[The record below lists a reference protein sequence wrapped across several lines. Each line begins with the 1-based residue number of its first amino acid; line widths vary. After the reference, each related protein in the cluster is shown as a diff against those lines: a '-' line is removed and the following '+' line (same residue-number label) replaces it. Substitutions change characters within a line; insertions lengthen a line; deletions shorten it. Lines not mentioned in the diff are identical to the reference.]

1 MEVIEN
7 KLLLI
12 NTHNPAKVTSSIPKS
27 RVVNEIVHPKGTMY
41 QVAVNW
47 GLDETLVLK
56 NLGFKKAPSPIE
68 SRYKWSGMF
77 TPFQHQKET
86 ASFLTMHKRCFV
98 LNEAGTGKTAS
109 AAWAADYLMKIGKVK
124 RVLIVCPLSIMSS
137 AWQADLFKTVMSRKV
152 EVAYGNAKV
161 RRAVVGGDAEFV
173 IINYDGI
180 EIVQDEILAAGF
192 DLIICDEATNL
203 KNTST
208 RRWKLLNKIVKPDTR
223 LWLMTGTPAAQSP
236 VDAYGLA
243 KLVCPDKIPRTKGA
257 WQDLTMQKLTQFKW
271 IPKPKAKEIVHAALQ
286 PAIRFTKSE
295 CLDLPEVM
303 YMTRDVNLTAQQLRY
318 YEKLRNEMLFT
329 AAGEEV
335 TAINAATQLQKLLQ
349 ISGGAVYTDESD
361 VLEFDVSPRLR
372 VLEEVLEQ
380 TENKAL
386 VFVPYRHTITV
397 VKDFLD
403 KKGIRAEVIN
413 GDVSLGNRTDIF
425 QRFQTSPDPKVLVIQ
440 PQSASHGV
448 TLTAADNIVFWS
460 PVMSVETYLQCIAR
474 IDRVGQKNKM
484 TVWHLQGSPIERK
497 IYKALQEKKNLHEQ
511 LVALYKEV

>member
-1 MEVIEN
+1 
-7 KLLLI
+7 
-12 NTHNPAKVTSSIPKS
+12 
-27 RVVNEIVHPKGTMY
+27 
-41 QVAVNW
+41 
-47 GLDETLVLK
+47 
-56 NLGFKKAPSPIE
+56 
-68 SRYKWSGMF
+68 
-77 TPFQHQKET
+77 
-86 ASFLTMHKRCFV
+86 
-98 LNEAGTGKTAS
+98 
-109 AAWAADYLMKIGKVK
+109 
-124 RVLIVCPLSIMSS
+124 
-137 AWQADLFKTVMSRKV
+137 
-152 EVAYGNAKV
+152 
-161 RRAVVGGDAEFV
+161 
-173 IINYDGI
+173 
-180 EIVQDEILAAGF
+180 
-192 DLIICDEATNL
+192 
-203 KNTST
+203 
-208 RRWKLLNKIVKPDTR
+208 
-223 LWLMTGTPAAQSP
+223 
-236 VDAYGLA
+236 
-243 KLVCPDKIPRTKGA
+243 
-257 WQDLTMQKLTQFKW
+257 MQKITQFKW

-303 YMTRDVNLTAQQLRY
+303 YMTRDVNLTAQQSRY

-329 AAGEEV
+329 AGGEEV

-361 VLEFDVSPRLR
+361 VLEFDVSNRLQ

-413 GDVSLGNRTDIF
+413 GDVSLGNRTEIF

-448 TLTAADNIVFWS
+448 TLTAADNIIFWS

>member
-1 MEVIEN
+1 MEIIEN
-7 KLLLI
+7 KLLVI
-12 NTHNPAKVTSSIPKS
+12 NTHNPSKITSNIPKS
-27 RVVNEIVHPKGTMY
+27 RVVDEADHPKGKLY

-47 GLDETLVLK
+47 GIDEALVLK
-56 NLGFKKAPSPIE
+56 NLGYSKTPSPIE
-68 SRYKWSGMF
+68 GRYKWSGF
-77 TPFQHQKET
+77 FKPFQHQMET
-86 ASFLTMHKRCFV
+86 ASFLTMNKKCFV

-109 AAWAADYLMKIGKVK
+109 VAWAADYLMRMGKVK
-124 RVLIVCPLSIMSS
+124 RALVVCPLSIMSS
-137 AWQADLFKTVMSRKV
+137 AWQSDLFKTVMSRRV
-152 EVAYGNAKV
+152 EVAYGSAAV
-161 RRAVVGGDAEFV
+161 RKKIVNGNAEFV

-180 EIVQDEILAAGF
+180 EIVQDEIEAGGF

-208 RRWKLLNKIVKPDTR
+208 RRWKLVNKIVKPDTR

-236 VDAYGLA
+236 LDAYGLA
-243 KLVCPDKIPRTKGA
+243 KLVNPEKIPRTKGA
-257 WQDLTMQKLTQFKW
+257 WQDLTMQKITQFKW

-318 YEKLRNEMLFT
+318 YEKLKKEMLFT

-349 ISGGAVYTDESD
+349 IAGGAVYTDEHE
-361 VLEFDVSPRLR
+361 VLQFDVSNRLR

-380 TENKAL
+380 TENKTL
-386 VFVPYRHTITV
+386 VFVPYRHTIDV
-397 VKDFLD
+397 IKDFLD
-403 KKGIRAEVIN
+403 KKGVSSECIN
-413 GDVSLGNRTDIF
+413 GDVTVSNRTDIF
-425 QRFQTSPDPKVLVIQ
+425 QKFQTTPNPKVLIIQ

-460 PVMSVETYLQCIAR
+460 PVMSVETYLQCVAR

-497 IYKALQEKKNLHEQ
+497 IYKSLQDKKNLHEE
-511 LVALYKEV
+511 LVALYKDI

>member
-1 MEVIEN
+1 MQIIEN

-12 NTHNPAKVTSSIPKS
+12 NTHNPAKITSSIPKS
-27 RVVNEIVHPKGTMY
+27 RVVDEMDHPKGTMY

-47 GLDETLVLK
+47 GLDETIVLK

-68 SRYKWSGMF
+68 NRYKWSGLF
-77 TPFQHQKET
+77 KPFQHQKET
-86 ASFLTMHKRCFV
+86 ASFLTMHNKCFV

-109 AAWAADYLMKIGKVK
+109 AAWAADYLMKVGKVK
-124 RVLIVCPLSIMSS
+124 RVLVICPLSIMSS
-137 AWQADLFKTVMSRKV
+137 AWQADLFKTVMGRRV

-161 RRAVVGGDAEFV
+161 RRAAIQGDAEFV

-180 EIVQDEILAAGF
+180 EIVQDEIIDSGF

-208 RRWKLLNKIVKPDTR
+208 RRWKLLNKIVKPHTR

-236 VDAYGLA
+236 IDAYGLA
-243 KLVCPDKIPRTKGA
+243 KLVCPEKIPKTKGA
-257 WQDLTMQKLTQFKW
+257 WQDLTMQKLTQFRW

-286 PAIRFTKSE
+286 PAIRFTKDE

-303 YMTRDVNLTAQQLRY
+303 YMTRDVNLTAQQTRY
-318 YEKLRNEMLFT
+318 YEKLKNEMLFT

-361 VLEFDVSPRLR
+361 VLEFYVSPRLR

-380 TENKAL
+380 TENKTL

-397 VKDFLD
+397 VKDYLD
-403 KKGIRAEVIN
+403 KKGITSEVIN
-413 GDVSLGNRTDIF
+413 GDVSVGKRTEIF
-425 QRFQTSPDPKVLVIQ
+425 QRFQTTPEPKVLVIQ

-511 LVALYKEV
+511 FVALYREA

>member
-1 MEVIEN
+1 MEVFEN
-7 KLLLI
+7 KLLLV
-12 NTHNPAKVTSSIPKS
+12 NTHNPVKITSSIPKS
-27 RVVNEIVHPKGTMY
+27 RVVDEMDHPKGRMY

-47 GLDETLVLK
+47 GLEETLVLK
-56 NLGFKKAPSPIE
+56 NLGFKKTPSPIE
-68 SRYKWSGMF
+68 GRYEWSGIF
-77 TPFQHQKET
+77 KPFQHQKET

-109 AAWAADYLMKIGKVK
+109 AAWAADYLMKLGKVK
-124 RVLIVCPLSIMSS
+124 RALIVCPLSIMSS

-161 RRAVVGGDAEFV
+161 RKEVVSGDAEFV

-180 EIVQDEILAAGF
+180 EVVQDEILAAGF

-203 KNTST
+203 KNVST
-208 RRWKLLNKIVKPDTR
+208 RRWKLLNKIAKPDVR

-236 VDAYGLA
+236 LDAYGLA
-243 KLVCPDKIPRTKGA
+243 KLVCPDKIPKTKGA
-257 WQDLTMQKLTQFKW
+257 WQDLTMQKITQFKW
-271 IPKPKAKEIVHAALQ
+271 IPKPRAKELVHAALQ
-286 PAIRFTKSE
+286 PAIRFTKAD

-303 YMTRDVNLTAQQLRY
+303 YMTRDVNLTAQQQKY
-318 YEKLRNEMLFT
+318 YEKLKNEMLFT
-329 AAGEEV
+329 ASGEEV

-349 ISGGAVYTDESD
+349 ISGGAVYTDEND
-361 VLEFDVSPRLR
+361 VLEFDVSNRLQ

-386 VFVPYRHTITV
+386 VFVPYRHTIMV
-397 VKDFLD
+397 IKSFLD
-403 KKGIRAEVIN
+403 KKGVASEIIN
-413 GDVSLGNRTDIF
+413 GDISVGKRTEIF
-425 QRFQTSPDPKVLVIQ
+425 QRFQTTPEPKVLIIQ

-448 TLTAADNIVFWS
+448 TLTAADNIIFWS

-497 IYKALQEKKNLHEQ
+497 IYKALQDKKNLHEQ
-511 LVALYKEV
+511 LVALYKDA

>member
-1 MEVIEN
+1 MQIVEN

-12 NTHNPAKVTSSIPKS
+12 NTHNPAKITASIPKS
-27 RVVNEIVHPKGTMY
+27 RVVDEMDHPKGTMY

-47 GLDETLVLK
+47 GLDESLVLK
-56 NLGFKKAPSPIE
+56 NLGFKRTPSPIE
-68 SRYKWSGMF
+68 SRYKWNGMF
-77 TPFQHQKET
+77 KPFQHQKET
-86 ASFLTMHKRCFV
+86 ASFLTLHKKCFV

-137 AWQADLFKTVMSRKV
+137 AWQADLFKTVMSRRV
-152 EVAYGNAKV
+152 EVAHGNAKV
-161 RRAVVGGDAEFV
+161 RRAAIQGDAEFV

-180 EIVQDEILAAGF
+180 EIVQDEIIDSGF

-243 KLVCPDKIPRTKGA
+243 KLVCPEKIPRTKGA
-257 WQDLTMQKLTQFKW
+257 WQDLTMQKITQFKW

-303 YMTRDVNLTAQQLRY
+303 YMTRDVNLTAQQQRY
-318 YEKLRNEMLFT
+318 YEKLKNEMLFT
-329 AAGEEV
+329 ASGEEV

-361 VLEFDVSPRLR
+361 VLEFDVSNRLQ

-397 VKDFLD
+397 VKNFLD
-403 KKGIRAEVIN
+403 KNGIRAEVIN
-413 GDVSLGNRTDIF
+413 GDVSLGNRTEIF

-448 TLTAADNIVFWS
+448 TLTAADNIIFWS

>member
-1 MEVIEN
+1 MQIVDN

-12 NTHNPAKVTSSIPKS
+12 NTHNPAKITSSIPKS
-27 RVVNEIVHPKGTMY
+27 RVVDEMDHPKGTMY

-47 GLDETLVLK
+47 GLDETIVLK
-56 NLGFKKAPSPIE
+56 NLGFKRTPSPIE
-68 SRYKWSGMF
+68 NRYKWSGLF
-77 TPFQHQKET
+77 KPFQHQKET
-86 ASFLTMHKRCFV
+86 ASFLTMHKKCFV

-109 AAWAADYLMKIGKVK
+109 AAWAADYLMKVGKVK
-124 RVLIVCPLSIMSS
+124 RVLIICPLSIMSS
-137 AWQADLFKTVMSRKV
+137 AWQADLFKTVMGRRV
-152 EVAYGNAKV
+152 EVAYGTAKV
-161 RRAVVGGDAEFV
+161 RRAAIQGDAEFV

-180 EIVQDEILAAGF
+180 EIVQDEIISGGF
-192 DLIICDEATNL
+192 DLVICDEATNL

-208 RRWKLLNKIVKPDTR
+208 RRWKLVNKIIKPDTR

-236 VDAYGLA
+236 LDAYGLA
-243 KLVCPDKIPRTKGA
+243 KLVCPEKIPRTKGA
-257 WQDLTMQKLTQFKW
+257 WQDLTMQKITQFKW

-286 PAIRFTKSE
+286 PAIRFTKDE

-303 YMTRDVNLTAQQLRY
+303 YMTRDVNLTAQQSRF
-318 YEKLRNEMLFT
+318 YEKLKNEMLFT

-349 ISGGAVYTDESD
+349 ISGGAVYTDDSD
-361 VLEFDVSPRLR
+361 VIEFDVSSRLR
-372 VLEEVLEQ
+372 VLEEVLDQ

-386 VFVPYRHTITV
+386 VFVPYRHTISV
-397 VKDFLD
+397 IKDFLD
-403 KKGIRAEVIN
+403 KKGITAEVIN
-413 GDVSLGNRTDIF
+413 GDVSVGKRTEIF
-425 QRFQTSPDPKVLVIQ
+425 QKFQTTPEPKVLVIQ

-448 TLTAADNIVFWS
+448 TLTAADNIIFWS

-497 IYKALQEKKNLHEQ
+497 IYKALQDKKNLHEQ

>member
-1 MEVIEN
+1 MQIIEN

-12 NTHNPAKVTSSIPKS
+12 NTHNPAKITSSIPKS
-27 RVVNEIVHPKGTMY
+27 RVVDEMDHPKGTMY

-47 GLDETLVLK
+47 GLDETIVLK

-68 SRYKWSGMF
+68 SRYKWSGLF
-77 TPFQHQKET
+77 HPFQHQKET
-86 ASFLTMHKRCFV
+86 ASFLTMHKKCFV

-109 AAWAADYLMKIGKVK
+109 AAWAADYLMKVGKVK
-124 RVLIVCPLSIMSS
+124 RALVICPLSIMSS
-137 AWQADLFKTVMSRKV
+137 AWQADLFKTVMGRRV

-161 RRAVVGGDAEFV
+161 RRAAIQGDAEFV

-180 EIVQDEILAAGF
+180 EIVQDEIIDSGF

-243 KLVCPDKIPRTKGA
+243 KLVCPEKIPRTKGA

-286 PAIRFTKSE
+286 PAIRFTKAE

-303 YMTRDVNLTAQQLRY
+303 YMTRDVNLTAQQTRY
-318 YEKLRNEMLFT
+318 YEKLKNEMLFT

-349 ISGGAVYTDESD
+349 ISGGAVYTDEND
-361 VLEFDVSPRLR
+361 VLEFDVSNRLR

-386 VFVPYRHTITV
+386 VFVPYRHTINV
-397 VKDFLD
+397 VKDYLD
-403 KKGIRAEVIN
+403 KKGITVEVIN
-413 GDVSLGNRTDIF
+413 GDVSVGKRTEIF
-425 QRFQTSPDPKVLVIQ
+425 QRFQTTPEPKVLVIQ

-511 LVALYKEV
+511 LVALYKEA

>member
-1 MEVIEN
+1 MQIVEN

-12 NTHNPAKVTSSIPKS
+12 NTHNPAKITASIPKS
-27 RVVNEIVHPKGTMY
+27 RIVDAMDHPKGTMY

-47 GLDETLVLK
+47 GLDETIVLK
-56 NLGFKKAPSPIE
+56 NLGFKRSPSPIE
-68 SRYKWSGMF
+68 NRYKWSGMF
-77 TPFQHQKET
+77 KPFQHQKET
-86 ASFLTMHKRCFV
+86 ASFLTLHKKCFV

-109 AAWAADYLMKIGKVK
+109 AAWAADYLMKIGKIK
-124 RVLIVCPLSIMSS
+124 RVLIICPLSIMSS
-137 AWQADLFKTVMSRKV
+137 AWQADLFKTVMSRRV

-161 RRAVVGGDAEFV
+161 RRAAIQGDAEFV

-180 EIVQDEILAAGF
+180 EIVQDEIISSGF
-192 DLIICDEATNL
+192 DLVICDEATNL

-208 RRWKLLNKIVKPDTR
+208 RRWKLVNKIIKPDTR

-243 KLVCPDKIPRTKGA
+243 KLVCPEKIPRTKGS
-257 WQDLTMQKLTQFKW
+257 WQDLTMQKITQFKW

-286 PAIRFTKSE
+286 PAIRFTKDE

-303 YMTRDVNLTAQQLRY
+303 YMTRDVSLTAQQLRY

-329 AAGEEV
+329 AGGEEV

-361 VLEFDVSPRLR
+361 VLEFDVTPRLR
-372 VLEEVLEQ
+372 VLEEVLDQ
-380 TENKAL
+380 MENKAL

-397 VKDFLD
+397 VKEFLD
-403 KKGIRAEVIN
+403 KKGISAEVIN
-413 GDVSLGNRTDIF
+413 GDVSLGKRTDIF
-425 QRFQTSPDPKVLVIQ
+425 QRFQTTPEPKVLVIQ

-448 TLTAADNIVFWS
+448 TLTAADNIIFWS

-474 IDRVGQKNKM
+474 IDRVGQKNRM